1 MWEGTPC
8 SSFIAFFGERVPLN
22 PLPPAPPPLLC
33 ASMGAMLGIVALF
46 AINRQKRLWHDTTNH
61 SLLPLIYK
69 ICANKNYTIR
79 QTEKIIIKCFF
90 LFSIFPLSLL
100 LQEKNITQHLHTT
113 DNKQHLINVLSVVYG
128 FSLKAINET
137 TRTCKTAFRDN
148 VYRHTGRPYTMLCWL
163 NRYLLTKETFKVRL
177 VILSCKQNLEDMK

>member
-1 MWEGTPC
+1 M
-8 SSFIAFFGERVPLN
+8 AFLLIVLWKFWRERTLKSPLN
-22 PLPPAPPPLLC
+22 PLPPPGAPLLS

-46 AINRQKRLWHDTTNH
+46 AINRQKRFWHDTTNH

-113 DNKQHLINVLSVVYG
+113 DNKQHLINVLSVVVVYG
-128 FSLKAINET
+128 FSFELKMSIFSQSN
-137 TRTCKTAFRDN
+137 
-148 VYRHTGRPYTMLCWL
+148 
-163 NRYLLTKETFKVRL
+163 
-177 VILSCKQNLEDMK
+177 

>member
-128 FSLKAINET
+128 FSFELKMSIFSQSN
-137 TRTCKTAFRDN
+137 
-148 VYRHTGRPYTMLCWL
+148 
-163 NRYLLTKETFKVRL
+163 
-177 VILSCKQNLEDMK
+177 